1 MDQIITALSPY
12 LPENFD
18 LQGLLGMMAMVAV
31 GSLLLGL
38 VGRVCFGKRSALN
51 HSVSSAIGI
60 LFIYAITI
68 AVYAFNPMELSRFL
82 APLPFVTFEG
92 DTLALFTF
100 AGAAYPEICTQVLNL
115 LILAFLVN
123 VLDSFIPKGERVL
136 SWYLYRLLTVALAM
150 VLELLVTGLLAAFLP
165 GVLVTYAPAILVGIL
180 ALMLLLSVLKI
191 LLGLALTVVNPIL
204 GAIYGFFFSSLIGKM
219 LGKAAVTTALLS
231 ALVFALE
238 KLGYTTLCV
247 AAAALPAYLPLIL
260 ILLVL
265 WYVLGHLL

>member
-1 MDQIITALSPY
+1 MDQIITTLSPY
-12 LPENFD
+12 LPESLD
-18 LQGLLGMMAMVAV
+18 PRGILAMMAVVAV
-31 GSLLLGL
+31 GSMLLGL

-68 AVYAFNPMELSRFL
+68 AIYTFDPMELSRL
-82 APLPFVTFEG
+82 LTPLPFVSFEG
-92 DTLALFTF
+92 DTLSIFSF
-100 AGAAYPEICTQVLNL
+100 AGARYTEICTQVLNL

-123 VLDSFIPKGERVL
+123 ILDSFIPKGKSVL
-136 SWYLYRLLTVALAM
+136 SWYLYRFLTVAAAM
-150 VLELLVTGLLAAFLP
+150 LLELLLTGLLAAFLP
-165 GVLVTYAPAILVGIL
+165 GVLVTYAPAILVGVL
-180 ALMLLLSVLKI
+180 VLMLLLSVLKI

-247 AAAALPAYLPLIL
+247 AAAALPAYLPLVL

-265 WYVLGHLL
+265 WYILGHLL